1 MALRILSGFVNIGN
15 GPKNGQVRIRFNPHQ
30 RIDGDA
36 PVIERR
42 TIGASGD
49 FVSEPAKLIALRQIS
64 LHVPVEPTTVF
75 TTKTM
80 KLRLGDTITANRLT
94 ITWNG
99 VGQSFTEEISYMV
112 IGEVADPPVPIPFPP
127 FRPGGRRK
135 RSKARRSSSKK
146 R

>member
-1 MALRILSGFVNIGN
+1 MALRILSGIVKIGN
-15 GPKNGQVRIRFNPHQ
+15 GPKNGSVRIRFNPHE

-36 PVIERR
+36 PVQERR
-42 TIGASGD
+42 TIGAAGD

-64 LHVPVEPTTVF
+64 LHVPVEPTLVF

-94 ITWNG
+94 ITWSG

-112 IGEVADPPVPIPFPP
+112 IGEVADPPVPAPGPP
-127 FRPGGRRK
+127 LPPRGRNR
-135 RSKARRSSSKK
+135 RSKASRSSRKK